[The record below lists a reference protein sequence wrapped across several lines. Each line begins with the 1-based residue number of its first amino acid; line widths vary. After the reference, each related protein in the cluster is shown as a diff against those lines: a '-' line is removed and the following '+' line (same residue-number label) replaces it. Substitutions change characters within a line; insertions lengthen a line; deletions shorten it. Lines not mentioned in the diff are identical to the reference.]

1 VFLAQLGSF
10 VPCGDDCEI
19 SIVDSILA
27 RVGAGDAQMKG
38 VSTFMAEMLEA
49 SVMLDS
55 ATENS
60 LVIVDELGRGTST
73 CDGFG
78 LAWAISEHMA
88 TNVKCYCMFAT
99 HFHEL
104 TELQTQVA
112 GVVNKHVSAK
122 VDDSSITM
130 LYEVQDGPCKRGLG
144 IHVAEL
150 ADFPPE
156 VIKVAKQK
164 LDELEGGK
172 QKSGGSAS
180 PEKGTES
187 GTRQV
192 ITSQSPPKKQRA
204 EDLKKFMS
212 IFETLSIDE
221 MTEDEAKAAVK
232 KLISKEKTQKSELW
246 EMLDAAGA
254 SALTGV

>member
-1 VFLAQLGSF
+1 
-10 VPCGDDCEI
+10 
-19 SIVDSILA
+19 
-27 RVGAGDAQMKG
+27 MKG

-49 SVMLDS
+49 SVILDS

-73 CDGFG
+73 YDGFG

-130 LYEVQDGPCKRGLG
+130 LYEVQNGPCKRSFG

-156 VIKVAKQK
+156 VIKVAKRK

-172 QKSGGSAS
+172 QKSGGTAS
-180 PEKGTES
+180 PDKGTES
-187 GTRQV
+187 GTQQV
-192 ITSQSPPKKQRA
+192 TTSHSPPKKQRA

-212 IFETLSIDE
+212 IFESLPIDE

-246 EMLDAAGA
+246 KMLDAAGA
-254 SALTGV
+254 SVLTGV